1 MAVSGE
7 GTRVKLPA
15 GRVGWQ
21 RAWWRC
27 CEGMGRP
34 DAHDAGFTATAK
46 VGRGSPAEVK
56 LDWRLQQQRMAYQ
69 VGYGLGM
76 F

>member
-1 MAVSGE
+1 
-7 GTRVKLPA
+7 
-15 GRVGWQ
+15 
-21 RAWWRC
+21 
-27 CEGMGRP
+27 MGRP